1 MNANEPKEIMTAS
14 GEIMKQVG
22 VMCLRDEHGVPGKSM
37 ALYVRA
43 APSELDSK
51 TLTYPQEEKALDD
64 LAAIFAEKFGKYI
77 NGCRRAGIPLDA

>member
-1 MNANEPKEIMTAS
+1 MNANEPTEIITAS

-43 APSELDSK
+43 ASSELDAK

-64 LAAIFAEKFGKYI
+64 LAAIFAEKFGEYVK
-77 NGCRRAGIPLDA
+77 GCRRAGIPLDA